1 MEPQERKPSLH
12 GDLLIA
18 KCEVRF
24 LFNLMGEPVFQPGLG
39 FNMVPIYE
47 VSDSL
52 KGLKEMEY
60 LVQR

>member
-24 LFNLMGEPVFQPGLG
+24 LFISMGEPVFQPGLE

-52 KGLKEMEY
+52 KVLKEMEY
-60 LVQR
+60 LVQ